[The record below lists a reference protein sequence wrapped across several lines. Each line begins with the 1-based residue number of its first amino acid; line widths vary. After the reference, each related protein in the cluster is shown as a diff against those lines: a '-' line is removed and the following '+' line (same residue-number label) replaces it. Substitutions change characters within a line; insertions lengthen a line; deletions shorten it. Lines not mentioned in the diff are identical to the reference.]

1 MQFMTPFKWVN
12 FGTSLIPLGL
22 DVIVG
27 KFYEITSPGIF
38 ILMVEQPFL
47 KSKSVRQAINDFGF
61 EYYNSIPKFK
71 VSYTPTQ
78 TAKLK
83 IPQHA
88 MGSLKNID

>member
-1 MQFMTPFKWVN
+1 MTPFKWVN
-12 FGTSLIPLGL
+12 FGTSLITLGL
-22 DVIVG
+22 GVIVG

-47 KSKSVRQAINDFGF
+47 KSKSVRQAIYDFGF
-61 EYYNSIPKFK
+61 KYYNSIPKSK

-78 TAKLK
+78 KSKLK
-83 IPQHA
+83 KPKGA